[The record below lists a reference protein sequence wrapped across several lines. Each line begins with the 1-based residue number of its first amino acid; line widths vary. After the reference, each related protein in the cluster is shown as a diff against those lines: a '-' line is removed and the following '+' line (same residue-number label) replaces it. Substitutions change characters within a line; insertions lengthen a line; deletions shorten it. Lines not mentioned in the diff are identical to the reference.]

1 MMNVKLRFIGI
12 PLFIGLIVSM
22 FGCAATSSQNCALP
36 ATGQA
41 NWYHNNGNIANCD
54 DFAGFNNPLDVPP
67 GQDGRFMA
75 GCPTEGRFAV
85 DGQVVTDNCT
95 GLMWQRTPPSNTM
108 SWIDAL
114 VFARNLTLAD
124 FSDWR
129 LPNVNE
135 LLSIVDY
142 GRQTEMAIN
151 PVFDTLANEGDDVV
165 PERDNPLNYWSST
178 PHVAP
183 PQSKAWRVAFSST
196 GMCTLE
202 VQSRNNS
209 YAVRAVRGGSIPL
222 RSLVLPCEQ
231 EIVLPP

>member
-1 MMNVKLRFIGI
+1 MNVKLRFIGI

-41 NWYHNNGNIANCD
+41 NWYHNNGSIANCD

-85 DGQVVTDNCT
+85 DGQVITDNCT
-95 GLMWQRTPPSNTM
+95 GLMWQRTPPGNTM

-114 VFARNLTLAD
+114 VFARNLTLSG

-142 GRQTEMAIN
+142 GRHQLAIN
-151 PVFDTLANEGDDVV
+151 PIFDSLPPISETPGPWE
-165 PERDNPLNYWSST
+165 PERSFWSST
-178 PHVAP
+178 SAAFAP
-183 PQSKAWRVAFSST
+183 EQSAWKVGFAI
-196 GMCTLE
+196 GGLE
-202 VQSRNNS
+202 FHDKNDGH
-209 YAVRAVRGGSIPL
+209 AVRAVRGGFIPF
-222 RSLVLPCEQ
+222 RSLVSPCEQ
-231 EIVLPP
+231 VISP